1 MIFGST
7 VDVVEAEDVAEDVAE
22 AEDVAVGVGVVGVPV
37 VADGLD
43 RVCEAWSVRSAPFT
57 RAVSWACEGTAALV
71 GAGAPAATG
80 EAWADAKVTAPARA
94 AASATAA
101 GTILRA
107 RRLRLTPPLALWAE
121 NTQVSCR

>member
-1 MIFGST
+1 MTFGST
-7 VDVVEAEDVAEDVAE
+7 VDVVEAEDVAEAE
-22 AEDVAVGVGVVGVPV
+22 GAAVGVAV

-57 RAVSWACEGTAALV
+57 RAVSWACEGTAALA
-71 GAGAPAATG
+71 GEGAAAGAG
-80 EAWADAKVTAPARA
+80 EAWADAKVRAPARA

-101 GTILRA
+101 GTTLRA

-121 NTQVSCR
+121 NTQVSRR